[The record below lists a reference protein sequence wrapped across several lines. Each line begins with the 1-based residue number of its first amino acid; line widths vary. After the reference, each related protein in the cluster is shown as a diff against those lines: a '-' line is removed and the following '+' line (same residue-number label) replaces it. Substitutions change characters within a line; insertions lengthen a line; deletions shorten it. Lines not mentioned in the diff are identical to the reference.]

1 MSFCTSLRLNR
12 RRFGATFGASLLAG
26 GVIPSLAQPG
36 DALPSL
42 AKALSP
48 HFLFGSAVTP
58 AQMQGSDAAFVQ
70 QQCAVVVAENAMKPA
85 ELAAA
90 GEGRYDFSAAD
101 ALVDSALAR
110 GLKVRGHT
118 LIWHNQV
125 PAWMFVENGQTV
137 SRATLIAR
145 LQRYVTDVVTHFKGR
160 VFAWDVVN
168 EAISFGEGDVK
179 TDADGLRLSPW
190 RTIIGPEFIAMAF
203 RAAAAADPAALLF
216 YNDYETQN
224 PRKVA
229 AISKLVKRLKAEGVK
244 IDGIGHQAHYTVTHP
259 PMAAF
264 EQALIAFGK
273 LGVTQHVTELD
284 IALNADLMR
293 DQVKAA
299 TPELLA
305 LQAERYADF
314 FRLFIKHQS
323 HVSAVLVWGLD
334 DEHSWLRYW
343 PTKRFEAPLLFD
355 AARQPKPAFWAVLKA
370 AAARP

>member
-1 MSFCTSLRLNR
+1 MNR
-12 RRFGATFGASLLAG
+12 RHFSAAISASLLAG
-26 GVIPSLAQPG
+26 GVTPSLALAAQPPPSLAQ
-36 DALPSL
+36 
-42 AKALSP
+42 ALSP
-48 HFLFGSAVTP
+48 FFAFGAAVTP
-58 AQMQGSDAAFVQ
+58 AQMQGRDAAFIQ

-90 GEGRYDFSAAD
+90 GEGRYDFTAAD
-101 ALVDSALAR
+101 ALVDAALAR

-125 PAWMFVENGQTV
+125 PDWMFVENGKTV
-137 SRATLIAR
+137 SRTTLIAR

-168 EAISFGEGDVK
+168 EAISFGEDDVK

-190 RTIIGPEFIAMAF
+190 RTIIGPEFIAIAF

-229 AISKLVKRLKAEGVK
+229 AISKLVKQLKAEGVK

-264 EQALIAFGK
+264 EQALIEIGK
-273 LGVTQHVTELD
+273 LGVTQHITELD
-284 IALNADLMR
+284 IALNADLMK
-293 DQVKAA
+293 DGVSAA

-305 LQAERYADF
+305 LQAQRYADF
-314 FRLFIKHQS
+314 FHLFIKHRA

-343 PTKRFEAPLLFD
+343 PMKRFEAPLLFD
-355 AARQPKPAFWAVLKA
+355 GARQPKPAFWAVLKA
-370 AAARP
+370 ATAPR